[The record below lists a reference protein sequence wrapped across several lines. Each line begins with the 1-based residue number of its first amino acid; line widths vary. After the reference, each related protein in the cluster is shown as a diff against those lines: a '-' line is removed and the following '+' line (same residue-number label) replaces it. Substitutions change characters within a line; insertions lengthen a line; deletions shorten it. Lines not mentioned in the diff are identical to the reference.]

1 MPINGLTLLG
11 GAAGN
16 FVVWPPTPLGA
27 WGAHLPAFLP
37 AHARSSCHGKC
48 VSSKTEAGTLSCLTQ
63 TGESSASV
71 SF

>member
-37 AHARSSCHGKC
+37 ARAPARKLQWQMC
-48 VSSKTEAGTLSCLTQ
+48 VQ
-63 TGESSASV
+63 QN
-71 SF
+71 